1 MDEKLIEVECLVED
15 VVYQN
20 EDSGFAVLQ
29 VTSDGVS
36 FVAVGELFGV
46 EEGENLM
53 AQGFY
58 VDHSIY
64 GRQFKV
70 KFFKRALPTT
80 QRAIKKL

>member
-1 MDEKLIEVECLVED
+1 MDEKTIEVECLVED

-53 AQGFY
+53 ARGFY

-64 GRQFKV
+64 VFWRKDPGDHPARSGFA
-70 KFFKRALPTT
+70 FPS
-80 QRAIKKL
+80 